1 MVQLMQGED
10 DPLKISNQ
18 LKIFVLCVKSNEH
31 LNLREVR

>member
-18 LKIFVLCVKSNEH
+18 LKIFCLV
-31 LNLREVR
+31 REVQRASKP